1 MRIGIPRGLIYY
13 NYYPF
18 WHAFFTELG
27 IEVVGDTKVKILTED
42 DEDDWQLFDE
52 KMDENINNEIDNEV
66 KEDFI
71 N

>member
-1 MRIGIPRGLIYY
+1 M
-13 NYYPF
+13 
-18 WHAFFTELG
+18 
-27 IEVVGDTKVKILTED
+27 GDTKVKILTED